1 MHTDP
6 GSKRKHKASVVN
18 ISFGRRANLPPC
30 KCRRVEQGKNLARF
44 RLKDLLHMA
53 KQTLESFW

>member
-1 MHTDP
+1 MRTDP
-6 GSKRKHKASVVN
+6 GSKREHKASVVN

-44 RLKDLLHMA
+44 GLKDLLHMA
-53 KQTLESFW
+53 KQTL